1 MKTFATYQLYQIM
14 NENKGI
20 KSYKDKNTFSAIV
33 VYWDGSCYWVA
44 ELLGFFSQ
52 NSTSSTAAATAQ
64 ALNGM
69 GSHSIYWSS
78 NSFPARPLAPV
89 TKKTGRIH

>member
-52 NSTSSTAAATAQ
+52 NSTSRQLLQLKLLMEWDHTLFIGHPTRFQ
-64 ALNGM
+64 L
-69 GSHSIYWSS
+69 
-78 NSFPARPLAPV
+78 
-89 TKKTGRIH
+89 GR